1 VCTLV
6 FPIAMVLRA
15 LRLSLLILVFYVRL
29 FLLWTKDSMRSYI
42 SNALYIRF
50 QSEEIDR

>member
-1 VCTLV
+1 VHFGLSDRDGFACFKTKPTD
-6 FPIAMVLRA
+6 FGVLCPS
-15 LRLSLLILVFYVRL
+15 LSSR
-29 FLLWTKDSMRSYI
+29 TKDSMRSYI